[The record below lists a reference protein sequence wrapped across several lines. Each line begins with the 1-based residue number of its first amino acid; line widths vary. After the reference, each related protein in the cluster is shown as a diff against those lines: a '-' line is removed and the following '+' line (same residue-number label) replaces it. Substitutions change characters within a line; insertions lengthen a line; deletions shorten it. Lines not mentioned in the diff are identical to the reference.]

1 MSSARRVNAATP
13 GALTTLT
20 STDEVVVFAAG
31 SLRDPLRDVARA
43 FEQRSGRRVVPTFGP
58 SGLLRDRIG
67 SGEAA
72 DVFASANMEHP
83 RGLAAF
89 GWASS
94 VERFARN
101 SMCALVAPWIDVS
114 SRSVLAVLLDPAVS
128 VGTSTPKADPSGD
141 YAWDVFRKAD
151 AIEAGAFA
159 TLTAKARQL
168 TGGLLTPQPPDRN
181 VYAMLVA
188 EAAVDVF
195 VTYRTNAALAWQER
209 PVLQVVELPPALA
222 VGADYGLAVRRDAA
236 PAARDFA
243 SFVLAREG
251 QRVLASYGFDP
262 P

>member
-1 MSSARRVNAATP
+1 MAVAPSAPATH
-13 GALTTLT
+13 G
-20 STDEVVVFAAG
+20 DVVVFAAG
-31 SLRDPLRDVARA
+31 SLRAPLTDVAKA
-43 FEQRSGRRVVPTFGP
+43 FEERSGRSVALTFGP

-72 DVFASANMEHP
+72 DVFASANTEPP

-89 GWASS
+89 GWAHG

-101 SMCALVAPWIDVS
+101 AMCVLAAPWIDVS
-114 SRSVLAVLLDPAVS
+114 SHNVLAVLLDPAVS

-141 YAWDVFRKAD
+141 YAWEVFRKAE
-151 AIEAGAFA
+151 AIEAGALA
-159 TLTAKARQL
+159 TLTTKARQL
-168 TGGLLTPQPPDRN
+168 TGGPHSPQPPDRN

-195 VTYRTNAALAWQER
+195 VTYRTNAALARQER
-209 PVLQVVELPPALA
+209 PALQIVELPRALA
-222 VGADYGLAVRRDAA
+222 VGADYGMAVRRDAA
-236 PAARDFA
+236 PTARDFA

-251 QRVLASYGFDP
+251 QGVLAAYGFDP